1 MMNTRI
7 YIKNMVCERCIMA
20 VRQLADEVGL
30 SVQDV
35 QLGVIELH
43 ENPTVDQQTMFSQ
56 KLESIG
62 FVVLHSPDQQMVASV
77 KRWVLHL
84 VNFPDSPE
92 AKWNTSALLVEK
104 IGRDYKYLR
113 TIFKQSEGQTIEQY
127 LIKMRVE
134 RAKVLIEDLNLSFT
148 DISDELGY
156 SSVAHFSTQFKKQT
170 GYSPSMYRS
179 QLPPRQVIDQL

>member
-1 MMNTRI
+1 
-7 YIKNMVCERCIMA
+7 MA
-20 VRQLADEVGL
+20 VRQLATESGL

-43 ENPTVDQQTMFSQ
+43 ENPSVEQQKVFSQ

-62 FVVLHSPDQQMVASV
+62 FSVLHSPDQHMVASV

-127 LIKMRVE
+127 LIKMRIE
-134 RAKVLIEDLNLSFT
+134 RAKVLMEDLTLSFT
-148 DISDELGY
+148 NISDELGY
-156 SSVAHFSTQFKKQT
+156 SSMAHFSAQFKKQT
-170 GYSPSMYRS
+170 GSSPSEYRS
-179 QLPPRQVIDQL
+179 CLPPRKVIDQL